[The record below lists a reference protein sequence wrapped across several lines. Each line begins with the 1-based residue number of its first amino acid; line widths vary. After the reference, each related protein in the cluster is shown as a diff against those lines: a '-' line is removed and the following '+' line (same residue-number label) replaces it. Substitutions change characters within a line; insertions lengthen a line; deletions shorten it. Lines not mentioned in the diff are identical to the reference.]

1 MLGGN
6 KQLVLLNL
14 SYEQMG
20 DSVIDYKCANIVC
33 KLRWY
38 HAEASFSITFFLEV
52 IMQELI
58 LFIMCYV
65 VVLAFYEL
73 YFVRRAKKYKKGKM
87 SKKKKDKYKEP
98 GEIVLL
104 KSKFKVN
111 TDKVNYDQ
119 LLQIVA
125 LVSSFDISLV
135 VSVMSLIPIFVLK
148 LVVGF
153 ILIFV
158 TIYVSYY
165 LVYLFYKKKG
175 LIKNG

>member
-1 MLGGN
+1 MLGEN
-6 KQLVLLNL
+6 KQLRLLNL

-20 DSVIDYKCANIVC
+20 NSVKDYKCADIVC
-33 KLRWY
+33 ELRWY

-58 LFIMCYV
+58 LFIMCYI

-73 YFVRRAKKYKKGKM
+73 YFVRRAKKYKSGKM
-87 SKKKKDKYKEP
+87 SKKRQDKYKEP

-104 KSKFKVN
+104 KSRFKVK

-135 VSVMSLIPIFVLK
+135 VSVMSLIPIFALK

-153 ILIFV
+153 ILIFL

-175 LIKNG
+175 MVKNG

>member
-1 MLGGN
+1 MLGEN

-73 YFVRRAKKYKKGKM
+73 YCVRRAKKYKKGKM
-87 SKKKKDKYKEP
+87 SKKKKNKYKEP

-135 VSVMSLIPIFVLK
+135 VSVMSLITIFVLK

-175 LIKNG
+175 MVKNG

>member
-1 MLGGN
+1 
-6 KQLVLLNL
+6 
-14 SYEQMG
+14 
-20 DSVIDYKCANIVC
+20 
-33 KLRWY
+33 
-38 HAEASFSITFFLEV
+38 
-52 IMQELI
+52 MQELI

-87 SKKKKDKYKEP
+87 SKKKKDKYKEL

>member
-6 KQLVLLNL
+6 KQLVLSNL

-20 DSVIDYKCANIVC
+20 DSVKDYKSANMIC
-33 KLRWY
+33 KIRWY
-38 HAEASFSITFFLEV
+38 HAEASFSITFFLEG
-52 IMQELI
+52 IMQELV
-58 LFIMCYV
+58 LFMMCYV

-73 YFVRRAKKYKKGKM
+73 YFVRRAKNYKSGKM
-87 SKKKKDKYKEP
+87 KQKKKDKYKEP
-98 GEIVLL
+98 GEILLL
-104 KSKFKVN
+104 KTKFKVK

-135 VSVMSLIPIFVLK
+135 VSVMSLIPIFALK

-175 LIKNG
+175 MVKNG

>member
-1 MLGGN
+1 
-6 KQLVLLNL
+6 
-14 SYEQMG
+14 
-20 DSVIDYKCANIVC
+20 
-33 KLRWY
+33 
-38 HAEASFSITFFLEV
+38 
-52 IMQELI
+52 MQELI
-58 LFIMCYV
+58 LFIMCYI

-73 YFVRRAKKYKKGKM
+73 YFVRRAKKYKYGKM

-104 KSKFKVN
+104 KSKFRVDV
-111 TDKVNYDQ
+111 DKINYDQ

-135 VSVMSLIPIFVLK
+135 VSIMAIIPIFVLK
-148 LVVGF
+148 LVVGL

-158 TIYVSYY
+158 TLYVSYY

-175 LIKNG
+175 MIKNG